1 MIEKNNRIT
10 EKFLFGTLSVLLLV
24 FVFNMYTKKLSTVQM
39 VLGDDDGGSEEQSSP
54 SSNEDEDKDE
64 DEDEKSG
71 EDDDEKDDEKSE
83 TEAEKKAREAAKK
96 QAERE
101 REALKKTSTASTMQ
115 ELSQSDDQEGSELTK
130 DERDDETSET
140 SGSSNGM
147 YKEGEKTVA
156 KLEKEIAEAEK
167 EINEKQGE
175 GVEVTAA
182 LARIAEAKTVLE
194 TVKAAFAAGELD
206 KAKELSKQV
215 RKLAHFAKEKDL
227 HDAKEVSEELGKIAK
242 RISQAYGK
250 IALLESAGGDAG
262 VFRSTLSGY
271 EGELAAM
278 KVKIAAGGFS
288 VATLEGEQEMLERK
302 VKRLK
307 SSVET
312 AIYALGNTDREYDD
326 DYERETETLV
336 ASLKQVAE
344 IEDEDGEVGKSI
356 LVVAAEQ
363 EKAASRVSDTVADID
378 ERNPV
383 LQTLFG
389 TDRDDLDRL
398 EAEVSANQARITALL
413 KAANAI
419 EDAEVKAILL
429 EQVASLEDETK
440 KLDTFVTAQKERSGV
455 FGWLI
460 NIF

>member
-1 MIEKNNRIT
+1 MAEKNNRTT

-24 FVFNMYTKKLSTVQM
+24 FVFNMYTKKLSSVQM

-54 SSNEDEDKDE
+54 SSDEDEDE

-71 EDDDEKDDEKSE
+71 SSSDDEDEKSE
-83 TEAEKKAREAAKK
+83 TETEKKARETAKK

-101 REALKKTSTASTMQ
+101 REALKKTGTTSTLQ
-115 ELSQSDDQEGSELTK
+115 ELSQSDDQEGSELTE
-130 DERDDETSET
+130 DEVDDETSET

-147 YKEGEKTVA
+147 YKEEEKTVA

-182 LARIAEAKTVLE
+182 LARIAEAKIVLE
-194 TVKAAFAAGELD
+194 AVKAAFAAGELD

-250 IALLESAGGDAG
+250 IALLESVGGDASI
-262 VFRSTLSGY
+262 FRSTLSGY

-278 KVKIAAGGFS
+278 KAKIAAGGFS

-389 TDRDDLDRL
+389 TDRDDLDQL

-460 NIF
+460 NLF

>member
-1 MIEKNNRIT
+1 MAEKNNRTT

-24 FVFNMYTKKLSTVQM
+24 FVFNIYTKKLSTVQM
-39 VLGDDDGGSEEQSSP
+39 VLGDDDNGSEEQSSP
-54 SSNEDEDKDE
+54 SSDEDKDE

-71 EDDDEKDDEKSE
+71 EDDNKKDEEKSE

-101 REALKKTSTASTMQ
+101 REALKKSTRTSITK
-115 ELSQSDDQEGSELTK
+115 ELSQGDDQEGSELT
-130 DERDDETSET
+130 ENEIDDETSET

-167 EINEKQGE
+167 EIGEKQRE
-175 GVEVTAA
+175 GVDVAAA
-182 LARIAEAKTVLE
+182 LAHITEAKTVLE
-194 TVKAAFAAGELD
+194 AVKVAIVAGEID

-250 IALLESAGGDAG
+250 IALLESVGGDAG

-278 KVKIAAGGFS
+278 KVKIATGGFS
-288 VATLEGEQEMLERK
+288 VTTLEAEQEMLERK

-344 IEDEDGEVGKSI
+344 IEDKDSEVGKSI

-363 EKAASRVSDTVADID
+363 ERAASRVGDTVADID
-378 ERNPV
+378 ERNPI

-398 EAEVSANQARITALL
+398 EVEVAANQDRITALL
-413 KAANAI
+413 KVANGI
-419 EDAEVKAILL
+419 DDAEVKAILL
-429 EQVASLEDETK
+429 EQVTSLENETK
-440 KLDTFVTAQKERSGV
+440 KLDTFLAAQKGRSSV

-460 NIF
+460 NLF